1 MDPSAPGVHVK
12 GPHQNW
18 LSLQHKVINFAHRA
32 VRVRWLDLRG
42 ETLFFLLVEDSD
54 IPKSKVS
61 SSAIVLFLCFSIL
74 QHVFSPSYAN
84 LAFSKLIH
92 HSIMQKIMCPFT
104 EGKALHMSQLFS
116 LEVAVG
122 RHEEVEAGWIYKTK
136 GWREECA
143 HNVG

>member
-1 MDPSAPGVHVK
+1 
-12 GPHQNW
+12 
-18 LSLQHKVINFAHRA
+18 
-32 VRVRWLDLRG
+32 
-42 ETLFFLLVEDSD
+42 
-54 IPKSKVS
+54 
-61 SSAIVLFLCFSIL
+61 
-74 QHVFSPSYAN
+74 
-84 LAFSKLIH
+84 
-92 HSIMQKIMCPFT
+92 MCPFT

>member
-1 MDPSAPGVHVK
+1 MVRFEVK
-12 GPHQNW
+12 R
-18 LSLQHKVINFAHRA
+18 F
-32 VRVRWLDLRG
+32 
-42 ETLFFLLVEDSD
+42 FFLLVEDSD

-61 SSAIVLFLCFSIL
+61 SSAFVLFLCFSIL

-136 GWREECA
+136 G
-143 HNVG
+143 